1 MKTDWLAV
9 AQDITECARKK
20 VAQDQEKLE
29 KILQRT
35 ALRAA
40 EQVPAASR

>member
-20 VAQDQEKLE
+20 VAQDQEKLDR
-29 KILQRT
+29 ILEQT
-35 ALRAA
+35 ARKAA